1 MIVSQPRKEIDM
13 VTKKAVRFP
22 TLRHF
27 GLRNVFDFSAT
38 TKQRKAIRKAR
49 VALKRKLAAL
59 ARIYEGDQKP
69 ILREMAEL
77 QRICPHK
84 AQYLAYSMG
93 HPTDVICPDCGKNR
107 D

>member
-1 MIVSQPRKEIDM
+1 M

-59 ARIYEGDQKP
+59 ERIYEGDQKP
-69 ILREMAEL
+69 ILREMETIATWPMSY
-77 QRICPHK
+77 RR
-84 AQYLAYSMG
+84 SRMG
-93 HPTDVICPDCGKNR
+93 LIRPR
-107 D
+107 